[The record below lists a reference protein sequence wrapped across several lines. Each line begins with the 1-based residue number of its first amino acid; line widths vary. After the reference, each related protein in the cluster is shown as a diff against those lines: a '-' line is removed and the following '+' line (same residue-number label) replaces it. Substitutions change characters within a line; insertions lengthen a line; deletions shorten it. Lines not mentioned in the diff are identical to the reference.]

1 MQGSR
6 GRRTHL
12 GQRDDESAITASA
25 SVYGNQVVMQH
36 ERELRVREEAK
47 KQGNL
52 AIRIMSSK
60 HRSKKAGNIARD
72 QRQAFTSHPS

>member
-6 GRRTHL
+6 GRRPGL
-12 GQRDDESAITASA
+12 GQRDDESVITASA

-47 KQGNL
+47 K
-52 AIRIMSSK
+52 
-60 HRSKKAGNIARD
+60 
-72 QRQAFTSHPS
+72 